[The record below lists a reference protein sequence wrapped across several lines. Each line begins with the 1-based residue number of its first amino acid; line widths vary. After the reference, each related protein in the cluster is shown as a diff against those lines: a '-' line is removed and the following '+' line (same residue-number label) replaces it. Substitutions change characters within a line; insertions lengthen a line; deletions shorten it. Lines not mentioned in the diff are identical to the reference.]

1 MMKEEF
7 NKLNTFQQQMMNT
20 SKISM
25 LDKSNSSLINS
36 HSDPDSPTRLTNNQ
50 LNDVKAK
57 LNKVKMTKPEPN
69 SVYL

>member
-1 MMKEEF
+1 MKEEF
-7 NKLNTFQQQMMNT
+7 KKLSSFQQQMMNS

-25 LDKSNSSLINS
+25 LDKTNSSLISSFN
-36 HSDPDSPTRLTNNQ
+36 DPDSPTRLSNNQ

-57 LNKVKMTKPEPN
+57 LNKLKMTKPEPN

>member
-1 MMKEEF
+1 MM
-7 NKLNTFQQQMMNT
+7 TGA
-20 SKISM
+20 KISL
-25 LDKSNSSLINS
+25 LDKTNNSLINY
-36 HSDPDSPTRLTNNQ
+36 HNEPDSPTRLTNNQ